1 MEVVV
6 DIIAVVLG
14 IVGIIGSIAPGL
26 PGPPLSWAGILL
38 MYFWG
43 GTNGSGEHMSLTLL
57 LVLLGVTILVTGL
70 DYVVPGMFTKWTGG
84 SRWGAIGCTIGLIIG
99 IFLPQ
104 PWGIIIGACGGAF
117 IGEIVFAQKDAAASL
132 KSAIGSFLGF
142 LFGTGIKLIASGAMM
157 YYIIVYI

>member
-57 LVLLGVTILVTGL
+57 LVLLGVTILVT
-70 DYVVPGMFTKWTGG
+70 
-84 SRWGAIGCTIGLIIG
+84 
-99 IFLPQ
+99 
-104 PWGIIIGACGGAF
+104 
-117 IGEIVFAQKDAAASL
+117 
-132 KSAIGSFLGF
+132 
-142 LFGTGIKLIASGAMM
+142 
-157 YYIIVYI
+157 

>member
-6 DIIAVVLG
+6 DIIAIALG

-26 PGPPLSWAGILL
+26 PGPPIS
-38 MYFWG
+38 WG

-57 LVLLGVTILVTGL
+57 LVLLGVTILVTIM

-99 IFLPQ
+99 IFMPQ

-117 IGEIVFAQKDAAASL
+117 IGEIIFAQKDAAASL